1 MIISELVNRCGEL
14 DLVRPCKFGDFP
26 KVFLGSLCE
35 EINDRD
41 LNNPCTDT
49 GFVSLIV
56 FR

>member
-35 EINDRD
+35 EINDRS
-41 LNNPCTDT
+41 LHNPCTNV

-56 FR
+56 LR